1 MTGGH
6 RHVSFDPPPP
16 KTAAPSLDWSH
27 MSADIS
33 GPPVIVVKDT
43 EGRVELANVYD
54 LLNRLDCGES
64 AALLNYTPHSVT
76 VGLPIR
82 AAMPSLDA
90 VERAVGVVFGKVAA
104 TVDTDGVRITVQMG
118 TDGKK
123 KRSEDAA

>member
-1 MTGGH
+1 MAGGH
-6 RHVSFDPPPP
+6 TRVSFDAPPP

-27 MSADIS
+27 MSADLS

-118 TDGKK
+118 TEGKK

>member
-1 MTGGH
+1 
-6 RHVSFDPPPP
+6 
-16 KTAAPSLDWSH
+16 
-27 MSADIS
+27 MSAEVS

-43 EGRVELANVYD
+43 EGRVELANVYE
-54 LLNRLDCGES
+54 LLNHLDCGES

-82 AAMPSLDA
+82 APMPSPDA
-90 VERAVGVVFGKVAA
+90 VERAVGAVFGRAGVI
-104 TVDTDGVRITVQMG
+104 DTDGVRITVQMG